1 MQSRGLR
8 VIQSAVVLILLG
20 VCALSLS
27 QITRDSLWDDE
38 AWSAWAAGA
47 PRLSIVLE
55 RVQADVHPPLYFLL
69 LHGWMRVAGDSVL
82 ALRLPS
88 LWMGLIALAGT
99 FAVGARLFDRRM
111 GLWAM
116 VLLGAAG
123 FLLYYT
129 REARMYMQLMG
140 LAALST
146 YACVVWLKRPTLWRA
161 VIYAVSLA
169 AMLYTH
175 YAGGFVIL
183 THLLWVG
190 WLGVRSLGSHNP
202 MRAHSR
208 APLRPTL
215 RNVFIPFALTL
226 LFYGA
231 WVPTLLNQLRANPGG
246 PLAIP
251 LPTDWGTVAG
261 LLLIVT
267 GGTAWLVLLP
277 FVIGRGVWRVRQ
289 HGDALV
295 LVVLWLLVTP
305 LGLLAL
311 NASFRPVY
319 QVRYAVAM
327 LPAFALL
334 IGYGVRWIEWRRE
347 DFTAEKQRGRAAEG
361 HRSHRG
367 YWIAVQVV
375 VLAVL
380 IVPQVLNHDSI
391 WPGKPAWEP
400 TIRAMI
406 AARDS
411 LEPTI
416 TDLAPYSPAA
426 YYDRQLGLRQGV
438 SLDLS
443 WRLHSFDELVRLAS
457 HVDREGAVWV
467 ALPINTA
474 KTWHLVG
481 LIGTDRGAT
490 YRTALQNMIFYR
502 FERGAGT
509 PLQFRLG
516 EVVRY
521 VEGSSAAEKLVAAR
535 GGEVCPAIELEN
547 LEGGEP
553 VWSVGLHL
561 VDITGNVSIAQWDG
575 PLDDFIADG
584 APCLSIP
591 VDAPAGF
598 YHLELSVYNWQTGL
612 RLAVLEDGGTEPV
625 GWGDVLR
632 LAAVDVT
639 D

>member
-1 MQSRGLR
+1 MQSKGLR
-8 VIQSAVVLILLG
+8 ITQVAAVLILLG
-20 VCALSLS
+20 VCALGLS

-69 LHGWMRVAGDSVL
+69 LHGWMRLAGDSVL

-99 FAVGARLFDRRM
+99 FAVGARLFDRRT

-175 YAGGFVIL
+175 YAGGLVIL
-183 THLLWVG
+183 THLLWGV
-190 WLGVRSLGSHNP
+190 WLGVRAWMTGG
-202 MRAHSR
+202 RVVV
-208 APLRPTL
+208 RPTII
-215 RNVFIPFALTL
+215 IPFGLAALL
-226 LFYGA
+226 YGA

-261 LLLIVT
+261 LLLILT
-267 GGTAWLVLLP
+267 GATGWLVLLP

-295 LVVLWLLVTP
+295 LVVVWLLVTP

-367 YWIAVQVV
+367 YWIAVQVM

-380 IVPQVLNHDSI
+380 MVPQVLNYDSI

-406 AARDS
+406 AAREP

-443 WRLHSFDELVRLAS
+443 WRLHSFDELVRLVS
-457 HVDREGAVWV
+457 HVDRGDAVWV

-490 YRTALQNMIFYR
+490 YRAALQNMIFYR

-509 PLQFRLG
+509 PLQFRFG

-521 VEGSSAAEKLVAAR
+521 VEGSSAAEKRVAAR

-547 LEGGEP
+547 LAGGEP
-553 VWSVGLHL
+553 IWSVGLHL

-612 RLAVLEDGGTEPV
+612 RLPVLEDGGAEAV

>member
-1 MQSRGLR
+1 MQSKVLWITQ
-8 VIQSAVVLILLG
+8 VAAVLILLG
-20 VCALSLS
+20 VWALGLS

-38 AWSAWAAGA
+38 AWSVWAAGA

-99 FAVGARLFDRRM
+99 FAVGARLFDRRT
-111 GLWAM
+111 GLWSMA
-116 VLLGAAG
+116 LLGAAG

-146 YACVVWLKRPTLWRA
+146 YACVVWLKRPTVWRA
-161 VIYAVSLA
+161 VIYGMSMA

-175 YAGGFVIL
+175 YAGGLVIL
-183 THLLWVG
+183 THLLWGV
-190 WLGVRSLGSHNP
+190 WLGA
-202 MRAHSR
+202 RAWMTGGR
-208 APLRPTL
+208 VVVRPTII
-215 RNVFIPFALTL
+215 IPFGLAALL
-226 LFYGA
+226 YGA

-246 PLAIP
+246 PLALP

-261 LLLIVT
+261 LLLILT
-267 GGTAWLVLLP
+267 GATGWLVLLP

-327 LPAFALL
+327 LPACALL

-361 HRSHRG
+361 QRNHRG

-380 IVPQVLNHDSI
+380 IVPQVLNYDSI
-391 WPGKPAWEP
+391 WPGKPVWEP

-406 AARDS
+406 AARDP

-426 YYDRQLGLRQGV
+426 YYDRHLGLRQGV

-457 HVDREGAVWV
+457 HVDREDAVWV
-467 ALPINTA
+467 ALPVNTA

-481 LIGTDRGAT
+481 LIGLDRGAT
-490 YRTALQNMIFYR
+490 YRAALQNMIFYR
-502 FERGAGT
+502 LERGAGT
-509 PLQFRLG
+509 PLQFRFG

-521 VEGSSAAEKLVAAR
+521 VEGSSAAEKLVVAR
-535 GGEVCPAIELEN
+535 GGEVCPVIELEN
-547 LEGGEP
+547 LVEGEP
-553 VWSVGLHL
+553 VWSLGLHL

-584 APCLSIP
+584 VPCLSIP

-598 YHLELSVYNWQTGL
+598 YHLELSAYNWQTGL
-612 RLAVLEDGGTEPV
+612 RLPVLEDGSAEAV

-639 D
+639 E